1 MLFRLIAAVLFT
13 LAGACVGVMLSQRLR
28 QWQDICMQIGVLLRD
43 AVVCIR
49 YVGMNVYDMVRRFR
63 SSPELAGLTFL
74 EYLPETFSEGENFR
88 EMWRQSLM
96 KQEFPAEEREILA
109 ELGEMLGRT
118 DIEGQLAELSVLEE
132 RVRCLEN
139 ERRTVCSQKGRMYR
153 SVGVLFGVMV
163 GILVI

>member
-1 MLFRLIAAVLFT
+1 
-13 LAGACVGVMLSQRLR
+13 
-28 QWQDICMQIGVLLRD
+28 
-43 AVVCIR
+43 
-49 YVGMNVYDMVRRFR
+49 
-63 SSPELAGLTFL
+63 
-74 EYLPETFSEGENFR
+74 
-88 EMWRQSLM
+88 M
-96 KQEFPAEEREILA
+96 KQELPAEEREILA

>member
-13 LAGACVGVMLSQRLR
+13 LAGGCAGIMLSQRLR
-28 QWQDICMQIGVLLRD
+28 QRQELCVQIGALLRD
-43 AVVCIR
+43 AAVCIR

-63 SSPELAGLTFL
+63 SSPELSGLTFL
-74 EYLPETFSEGENFR
+74 RNLPESFSEGENFR
-88 EMWRQSLM
+88 EQWQRSLSG
-96 KQEFPAEEREILA
+96 QELPPEERDILS
-109 ELGEMLGRT
+109 ELGEMLGKT
-118 DIEGQLAELSVLEE
+118 DIDGQLAELGVLEE

-139 ERRTVCSQKGRMYR
+139 ERRSVYTQKGRMYR